1 MLTEMRLLE
10 LPGSKLLVMSKNLFT
25 QLVDK
30 LIKAQVDFSFH
41 FVVQK
46 LFTENCQRVVSTVV
60 VQIQWIQNVPVDKNM
75 ILTGEI

>member
-1 MLTEMRLLE
+1 MRLLE
-10 LPGSKLLVMSKNLFT
+10 LPGSKLLVMSKNLFA

-30 LIKAQVDFSFH
+30 LIKAQVDFSLH

-60 VQIQWIQNVPVDKNM
+60 VQVQWIQNVPVNKNM
-75 ILTGEI
+75 IITGEI